1 MKEEIKQRIQ
11 LIKNGEVP
19 QGYKKT
25 KVGIVPID
33 WKIKKLK
40 EIADIYDGTHKTPNY
55 TKEGVK
61 FISVEDIRDIDKSS
75 KFISEVDFEKNFKI
89 KPQFNDIFMTRI
101 GDIGTSF
108 IIKSHNKYAFYVSLS
123 LIRCSNNLNSD
134 FLNQA
139 IQGYNLQKELYSK
152 TIHVAFPKKINL
164 GDIGHCLINLIGL
177 KEQQKISDILTTQDK
192 IIKLIEEKEKQKNY
206 LMQNLI
212 TGKIRLK
219 GFNDKWE
226 KVKLKT
232 ILEETKEK
240 NKNLSFNN
248 VLSISN
254 KLGFLKQKE
263 QFGRTVAS
271 KDLSKYKIIKNGY
284 IGYNPSRI
292 NVGSIATYNKIEEGI
307 VSPMYIVLKTKEQLL
322 NKFFMYFT
330 DTNYFLKKMKNLLTG
345 SVRDSLN
352 FKDLCQMKIN
362 LPSLQEQNAIV
373 NILSKADEEIQLL
386 QKDLEQEKQKKKA
399 LMQLLL
405 TGIIRV

>member
-1 MKEEIKQRIQ
+1 
-11 LIKNGEVP
+11 
-19 QGYKKT
+19 
-25 KVGIVPID
+25 
-33 WKIKKLK
+33 
-40 EIADIYDGTHKTPNY
+40 
-55 TKEGVK
+55 
-61 FISVEDIRDIDKSS
+61 
-75 KFISEVDFEKNFKI
+75 
-89 KPQFNDIFMTRI
+89 
-101 GDIGTSF
+101 
-108 IIKSHNKYAFYVSLS
+108 
-123 LIRCSNNLNSD
+123 
-134 FLNQA
+134 
-139 IQGYNLQKELYSK
+139 
-152 TIHVAFPKKINL
+152 
-164 GDIGHCLINLIGL
+164 
-177 KEQQKISDILTTQDK
+177 
-192 IIKLIEEKEKQKNY
+192 
-206 LMQNLI
+206 MQNLI

-284 IGYNPSRI
+284 IGYNHSRI

-330 DTNYFLKKMKNLLTG
+330 DTNYFFKKMKNLLTG

>member
-1 MKEEIKQRIQ
+1 
-11 LIKNGEVP
+11 
-19 QGYKKT
+19 
-25 KVGIVPID
+25 
-33 WKIKKLK
+33 
-40 EIADIYDGTHKTPNY
+40 
-55 TKEGVK
+55 
-61 FISVEDIRDIDKSS
+61 
-75 KFISEVDFEKNFKI
+75 
-89 KPQFNDIFMTRI
+89 MTRI

-330 DTNYFLKKMKNLLTG
+330 DTNYFFKKMKNLLTG